1 MSKKTETRRVVI
13 VGLGLIGGSI
23 GLRLKAAELPGLEI
37 VGSDID
43 GTRERAAKKSGA
55 IDRCEHD
62 LATALREARLVI
74 ITVPISALRDVFTA
88 IAPHLADDAVV
99 TDTASTKGE
108 VMKWAAEL
116 LPESVSFVGGHPMA
130 GKEETGI
137 DHADAALFEGRA
149 YCVCPTVSSPPA
161 AIQSVV
167 GLAQA
172 LGAEPVFID
181 AEEHDVYAA
190 AISHL
195 PLIMA
200 TALFRLLRDSPSW
213 DDLGQL
219 ASTGFRDMTR
229 LASGDPAMS
238 NAIWKTNREAI
249 IHWVDRLAEELQRIR
264 AMLSDAQD
272 EDLFKL
278 FAEAKLQRDEF
289 IANPPRRESAATGP
303 QVDRGRAFLDIFVG
317 GMMADNIRR
326 VSKIPE
332 MLEARREAEP
342 EPEGKKRRLSLGEKM
357 EEGIRRDLEKMERE
371 REEKAKSEG
380 DH

>member
-1 MSKKTETRRVVI
+1 MSDKTETRRIVI
-13 VGLGLIGGSI
+13 IGLGLIGGSI
-23 GLRLKAAELPGLEI
+23 GLGLKAAELPGI
-37 VGSDID
+37 DVVGSDID
-43 GTRERAAKKSGA
+43 GSRERSAKKSGA
-55 IDRCEHD
+55 IDRGEHD
-62 LATALREARLVI
+62 LAKAVRDARLVI
-74 ITVPISALRDVFTA
+74 VAVPIAALRDVFTA
-88 IAPHLADDAVV
+88 IAPHLADGAVV
-99 TDTASTKGE
+99 TETASTKGE
-108 VMKWAAEL
+108 VMKWATEL

-130 GKEETGI
+130 GKEQAGI

-149 YCVCPTVSSPPA
+149 YCICPTVSASPI

-181 AEEHDVYAA
+181 ADEHDVYAA

-195 PLIMA
+195 PLITA
-200 TALFRLLRDSPSW
+200 TALFSLLRESPSW

-229 LASGDPAMS
+229 LASGDPSMS

-249 IHWVDRLAEELQRIR
+249 IHWVDRLTEELQRMR
-264 AMLSDAQD
+264 GMLSDSQD
-272 EDLFKL
+272 EALFKL

-289 IANPPRRESAATGP
+289 IANPPRRETAARGP
-303 QVDRGRAFLDIFVG
+303 EVDRGRALLDIFVG

-332 MLEARREAEP
+332 LMEARQEAA
-342 EPEGKKRRLSLGEKM
+342 PEGKKRRLSLGEKM

-371 REEKAKSEG
+371 RGEKAKREA
-380 DH
+380 DD

>member
-1 MSKKTETRRVVI
+1 MSEKAETRRVVI
-13 VGLGLIGGSI
+13 IGLGLIGGSI
-23 GLRLKAAELPGLEI
+23 GLRLKAADLPGLDI

-43 GTRERAAKKSGA
+43 GSRERAAKKSGA
-55 IDRCEHD
+55 IDRVEHD
-62 LATALREARLVI
+62 LTRAVRDARLVI
-74 ITVPISALRDVFTA
+74 VAVPIAALRDVFTA
-88 IAPHLADDAVV
+88 IAPHLTDGALV

-108 VMKWAAEL
+108 VMKWATEL

-130 GKEETGI
+130 GKEQTGI
-137 DHADAALFEGRA
+137 DHADATLFEGRA
-149 YCVCPTVSSPPA
+149 YCICPALSASPT
-161 AIQSVV
+161 AIKSVV

-172 LGAEPVFID
+172 LGAEAVFID

-195 PLIMA
+195 PLITS
-200 TALFRLLRDSPSW
+200 TALFRLLRESPSW

-229 LASGDPAMS
+229 LASGDPSMS

-249 IHWVDRLAEELQRIR
+249 IHWVDRLTEELKRMR
-264 AMLSDAQD
+264 GMLSDAQD
-272 EDLFKL
+272 EELFKL

-289 IANPPRRESAATGP
+289 IANPPRRETAARGP
-303 QVDRGRAFLDIFVG
+303 EVDRGRALLDIFVG
-317 GMMADNIRR
+317 GMMANNIRR

-332 MLEARREAEP
+332 MMGEAQQETG
-342 EPEGKKRRLSLGEKM
+342 PEGKKRRLSLGEKM

-371 REEKAKSEG
+371 REEKAKREG
-380 DH
+380 DD

>member
-1 MSKKTETRRVVI
+1 MNEKAESHRIVI
-13 VGLGLIGGSI
+13 VGLGLVGGSI
-23 GLRLKAAELPGLEI
+23 ALRLKATEMPGLEI

-43 GTRERAAKKSGA
+43 GSRERAAKKSGA
-55 IDRCEHD
+55 IDRGEHD
-62 LATALREARLVI
+62 LAKAVHDARLVVI
-74 ITVPISALRDVFTA
+74 AVPISALRDVFTA
-88 IAPHLADDAVV
+88 IAPHLADGAVV

-108 VMKWAAEL
+108 VMKWATEL
-116 LPESVSFVGGHPMA
+116 MPESVSFVGGHPMA
-130 GKEETGI
+130 GKEQTGI
-137 DHADAALFEGRA
+137 DHADAALFEGCA
-149 YCVCPTVSSPPA
+149 YCICPTVSSSPA

-172 LGAEPVFID
+172 LGAEPMFID

-195 PLIMA
+195 PLITA
-200 TALFRLLRDSPSW
+200 CALFRLLRDSPSW

-229 LASGDPAMS
+229 LASGDPSMS

-249 IHWVDRLAEELQRIR
+249 IHWVDRLTEELKSMR

-289 IANPPRRESAATGP
+289 IANPPRRESAARGP
-303 QVDRGRAFLDIFVG
+303 EVDRGRAFLDIFVG

-332 MLEARREAEP
+332 MMEARQEAG
-342 EPEGKKRRLSLGEKM
+342 PEGKKRRLSLGEKM
-357 EEGIRRDLEKMERE
+357 EKGIRRDLEKMEQE

>member
-1 MSKKTETRRVVI
+1 MSEKNETRRVTI

-23 GLRLKAAELPGLEI
+23 GLKLRAAQMPGLEI

-43 GTRERAAKKSGA
+43 GSRERTAKKSGA
-55 IDRCEHD
+55 IDRAEHD
-62 LATALREARLVI
+62 LTRAVRDAGLVI
-74 ITVPISALRDVFTA
+74 IAVPISDLRDVFTA
-88 IAPHLADDAVV
+88 IAPHLAEGAVV

-116 LPESVSFVGGHPMA
+116 LPESASFVGGHPMA
-130 GKEETGI
+130 GKEQSGI
-137 DHADAALFEGRA
+137 DHADAALFEGHT
-149 YCVCPTVSSPPA
+149 YCVCPTVSSAPT

-190 AISHL
+190 ATSHL
-195 PLIMA
+195 PLITA
-200 TALFRLLRDSPSW
+200 TALFRLLRESPSW

-219 ASTGFRDMTR
+219 ASSGFRDMTR
-229 LASGDPAMS
+229 LASGDPSMS

-249 IHWVDRLAEELQRIR
+249 IHWVDRLVEELKRMR
-264 AMLSDAQD
+264 TMLSDAQD
-272 EDLFKL
+272 EELFKL
-278 FAEAKLQRDEF
+278 FAEVKLQRDEF
-289 IANPPRRESAATGP
+289 IANPPRRESTAKGP
-303 QVDRGRAFLDIFVG
+303 EVDRGRAFLEMFVG
-317 GMMADNIRR
+317 GMMARNVRR

-332 MLEARREAEP
+332 MMDARQQE
-342 EPEGKKRRLSLGEKM
+342 EGTGGEKRRLSLGEKM
-357 EEGIRRDLEKMERE
+357 EKGIRRDLENMERE
-371 REEKAKSEG
+371 RQEKAKSEG

>member
-1 MSKKTETRRVVI
+1 MSEKAETRRVVI
-13 VGLGLIGGSI
+13 IGLGLIGGSI
-23 GLRLKAAELPGLEI
+23 GLRLKAADLPGLDI

-43 GTRERAAKKSGA
+43 GSRERAAKKSGA
-55 IDRCEHD
+55 IDRVEHD
-62 LATALREARLVI
+62 LTRAVRDARLVI
-74 ITVPISALRDVFTA
+74 VAVPIAALRDVFTA
-88 IAPHLADDAVV
+88 IAPHLTDGALV

-108 VMKWAAEL
+108 VMKWATEL

-130 GKEETGI
+130 GKEQTGI
-137 DHADAALFEGRA
+137 DHADATLFEGRA
-149 YCVCPTVSSPPA
+149 YCICPALSASPT
-161 AIQSVV
+161 AIKSVV

-172 LGAEPVFID
+172 LGAEAVFID

-195 PLIMA
+195 PLITS
-200 TALFRLLRDSPSW
+200 TALFRLLRESPSW

-229 LASGDPAMS
+229 LASGDPSMS

-249 IHWVDRLAEELQRIR
+249 IHWVDRLTEELKRMR
-264 AMLSDAQD
+264 GMLSDAQD
-272 EDLFKL
+272 EELFKL

-289 IANPPRRESAATGP
+289 IANPPRRETAARGP
-303 QVDRGRAFLDIFVG
+303 EVDRGRALLDIFVG
-317 GMMADNIRR
+317 GMMANNIRR

-332 MLEARREAEP
+332 MMGEAQQETG
-342 EPEGKKRRLSLGEKM
+342 PEGKKRRLSLGEKM

-371 REEKAKSEG
+371 REEKAKREG
-380 DH
+380 ND

>member
-1 MSKKTETRRVVI
+1 MSEKAETRRVVI
-13 VGLGLIGGSI
+13 IGLGLIGGSI
-23 GLRLKAAELPGLEI
+23 GLRLKAAELPGLDI

-43 GTRERAAKKSGA
+43 RASERAAKKAGA
-55 IDRCEHD
+55 IDHGEHD
-62 LATALREARLVI
+62 LTKTVRDAQLVI
-74 ITVPISALRDVFTA
+74 IAVPIAALRDVFTA
-88 IAPHLADDAVV
+88 IAPHLADGAVV

-116 LPESVSFVGGHPMA
+116 LPETISFVGGHPMA
-130 GKEETGI
+130 GKEQAGI

-149 YCVCPTVSSPPA
+149 YCICPTVSASPTS
-161 AIQSVV
+161 IQSVV

-195 PLIMA
+195 PLITA
-200 TALFRLLRDSPSW
+200 TALFSLLRESPSW

-229 LASGDPAMS
+229 LASSDPSMS

-249 IHWVDRLAEELQRIR
+249 IHWVDRLTEELQRMR
-264 AMLSDAQD
+264 GMLSDAKD
-272 EDLFKL
+272 EELFKL

-289 IANPPRRESAATGP
+289 IANPPRRETAARGP
-303 QVDRGRAFLDIFVG
+303 EVDRGRALLDIFVG
-317 GMMADNIRR
+317 GLMADNIRR

-332 MLEARREAEP
+332 MMEARQESG
-342 EPEGKKRRLSLGEKM
+342 PEGNKRRLSLGEKM

-371 REEKAKSEG
+371 REEKAKHEG
-380 DH
+380 ND

>member
-1 MSKKTETRRVVI
+1 MSEKTETRRVVI

-23 GLRLKAAELPGLEI
+23 GLRLKAAELPQLEI
-37 VGSDID
+37 VGSDVD
-43 GTRERAAKKSGA
+43 GSTERAAKKSGA
-55 IDRCEHD
+55 IDSSEHD
-62 LATALREARLVI
+62 LTEAVRDARLVI
-74 ITVPISALRDVFTA
+74 IAVPISALRDVFTA
-88 IAPHLADDAVV
+88 IAPHLAEGAVV

-130 GKEETGI
+130 GKELTGI

-149 YCVCPTVSSPPA
+149 YCVCPTVSSSPT

-195 PLIMA
+195 PLITA
-200 TALFRLLRDSPSW
+200 TALFSLLRESPSW

-229 LASGDPAMS
+229 LAASDPSMS

-249 IHWVDRLAEELQRIR
+249 IHWIDRFAEELKRIR
-264 AMLSDAQD
+264 GMLSDARD
-272 EDLFKL
+272 EELFKL
-278 FAEAKLQRDEF
+278 FAEVKLQRDEF
-289 IANPPRRESAATGP
+289 IANPPRRESTAKGP
-303 QVDRGRAFLDIFVG
+303 EVDRQRAFLDIFVG

-332 MLEARREAEP
+332 LMEARHD
-342 EPEGKKRRLSLGEKM
+342 EPEGEKRRLSLGEKM
-357 EEGIRRDLEKMERE
+357 EKGIRADLEKMERE
-371 REEKAKSEG
+371 REEKAKNEG

>member
-1 MSKKTETRRVVI
+1 MSEKAETRRVVI
-13 VGLGLIGGSI
+13 IGLGLIGGSI
-23 GLRLKAAELPGLEI
+23 GLGLKAAELPGLDI
-37 VGSDID
+37 VGSDIN
-43 GTRERAAKKSGA
+43 GSSERAAKKSGA
-55 IDRCEHD
+55 IDRGEHD
-62 LATALREARLVI
+62 LTKAVRDARIVI
-74 ITVPISALRDVFTA
+74 VAVPIAALRDVFTA
-88 IAPHLADDAVV
+88 IAPHLADGAVV

-130 GKEETGI
+130 GKEQAGI
-137 DHADAALFEGRA
+137 DHAVAALFEGRA
-149 YCVCPTVSSPPA
+149 YCICPTVSASPT

-195 PLIMA
+195 PLITA
-200 TALFRLLRDSPSW
+200 TALFRLLRESPSW

-229 LASGDPAMS
+229 LASGDPSMS

-249 IHWVDRLAEELQRIR
+249 IHWVDRLTEELTHMRG
-264 AMLSDAQD
+264 MLSDGQD
-272 EDLFKL
+272 EELFKL

-289 IANPPRRESAATGP
+289 IANPPRRETAARGP
-303 QVDRGRAFLDIFVG
+303 EVDRGRALLDIFVG

-332 MLEARREAEP
+332 LMEARQEAG
-342 EPEGKKRRLSLGEKM
+342 PEGKKRRLSLGEKM

-371 REEKAKSEG
+371 REEKAKREG
-380 DH
+380 ND

>member
-23 GLRLKAAELPGLEI
+23 GLRLKAAELPGLEV

-43 GTRERAAKKSGA
+43 GLRERAAKKSGA
-55 IDRCEHD
+55 IDRSEHD
-62 LATALREARLVI
+62 LATAVRDARLVI
-74 ITVPISALRDVFTA
+74 LAVPITALRDVFTA
-88 IAPHLADDAVV
+88 IAPHLAEGAVV

-116 LPESVSFVGGHPMA
+116 LPEGVSFVGGHPMA
-130 GKEETGI
+130 GKEQTGI
-137 DHADAALFEGRA
+137 DHADVALFEGCA
-149 YCVCPTVSSPPA
+149 YCVCPTVSSSPT

-172 LGAEPVFID
+172 LGAEPMFID

-195 PLIMA
+195 PMIAA
-200 TALFRLLRDSPSW
+200 TALFRLLRESPSW

-229 LASGDPAMS
+229 LASGDPSMS

-249 IHWVDRLAEELQRIR
+249 IHWVDRLAEELQRMR

-272 EDLFKL
+272 EELFKL

-289 IANPPRRESAATGP
+289 IANPPRRESAARGP
-303 QVDRGRAFLDIFVG
+303 EVDRGRAFLDIFVG

-332 MLEARREAEP
+332 MMEARAEA
-342 EPEGKKRRLSLGEKM
+342 EPEGKKRLSLGEKM
-357 EEGIRRDLEKMERE
+357 EEGIRRDLEKMEHE

>member
-1 MSKKTETRRVVI
+1 MSKNTEARRIVI

-23 GLRLKAAELPGLEI
+23 GLSLKSAELPGLEI

-43 GTRERAAKKSGA
+43 GSRERTAKKSGS
-55 IDRCEHD
+55 IDRGEHD
-62 LATALREARLVI
+62 LAKAVRDARLVI
-74 ITVPISALRDVFTA
+74 IAVPIAALRDVFTA
-88 IAPHLADDAVV
+88 IAPHLTEGAVV

-108 VMKWAAEL
+108 VMKWATEL

-130 GKEETGI
+130 GKEHSGI
-137 DHADAALFEGRA
+137 DHADAALFNGSA
-149 YCVCPTVSSPPA
+149 YCICPTVSSSPA

-172 LGAEPVFID
+172 LGAEPTFID

-195 PLIMA
+195 PLIAA
-200 TALFRLLRDSPSW
+200 TALFRLMRESPSW
-213 DDLGQL
+213 DDLGPM

-229 LASGDPAMS
+229 LASGDPSMS

-249 IHWVDRLAEELQRIR
+249 IHWVDRLAEELQHIR

-278 FAEAKLQRDEF
+278 FAETKLQRDEF
-289 IANPPRRESAATGP
+289 IANPPRRESAARGP
-303 QVDRGRAFLDIFVG
+303 EVDRGRAFLDIFVG

-332 MLEARREAEP
+332 MMAAREEAGP
-342 EPEGKKRRLSLGEKM
+342 EDKKRRLSLGEKM

>member
-1 MSKKTETRRVVI
+1 MSEKKENRRVVI

-23 GLRLKAAELPGLEI
+23 GLRLKAADLPGLEI
-37 VGSDID
+37 VGSDSD
-43 GTRERAAKKSGA
+43 GSNERAAKKSGA
-55 IDRCEHD
+55 IDRNEH
-62 LATALREARLVI
+62 LTEAVRDSQLVI
-74 ITVPISALRDVFTA
+74 LAVPISALRDVFTA
-88 IAPHLADDAVV
+88 IAPHLAEGAIV

-116 LPESVSFVGGHPMA
+116 LPDTVSFVGGHPMA
-130 GKEETGI
+130 GKEQTGI

-149 YCVCPTVSSPPA
+149 YCICPTVDSSPT

-195 PLIMA
+195 PLITA
-200 TALFRLLRDSPSW
+200 TALFSLMHESPSW
-213 DDLGQL
+213 NDLGQL

-229 LASGDPAMS
+229 LASSDPSMS

-249 IHWVDRLAEELQRIR
+249 IHWIDRFSEELSRIR
-264 AMLSDAQD
+264 GMLSDAQD
-272 EDLFKL
+272 EELFKL
-278 FAEAKLQRDEF
+278 FAEVKLQRDEF
-289 IANPPRRESAATGP
+289 IANPPRRVSAARGP
-303 QVDRGRAFLDIFVG
+303 EVDRQRAFLDIFVG

-332 MLEARREAEP
+332 LMEARNEEP
-342 EPEGKKRRLSLGEKM
+342 GGEKRRLSLGEKM
-357 EEGIRRDLEKMERE
+357 EKGIRADLEKMERE
-371 REEKAKSEG
+371 REEKAKQEG
-380 DH
+380 DR

>member
-1 MSKKTETRRVVI
+1 MSEKAETRSVAI
-13 VGLGLIGGSI
+13 IGLGLIGGSI

-43 GTRERAAKKSGA
+43 GSRERAAKKSGA
-55 IDRCEHD
+55 IDRSEHD
-62 LATALREARLVI
+62 LAKAVRDTRLI
-74 ITVPISALRDVFTA
+74 IIAVPISALRDVFTA
-88 IAPHLADDAVV
+88 IAPHLADGAVV

-108 VMKWAAEL
+108 VMKWATEL
-116 LPESVSFVGGHPMA
+116 LPESASFVGGHPMA
-130 GKEETGI
+130 GTEQTGF
-137 DHADAALFEGRA
+137 DHAEAALFEGRA
-149 YCVCPTVSSPPA
+149 YCVCPTISSSPI

-172 LGAEPVFID
+172 MGAEPVFID

-200 TALFRLLRDSPSW
+200 TALFRLLRESPSW

-219 ASTGFRDMTR
+219 ASSGFRDMTR

-249 IHWVDRLAEELQRIR
+249 IHWVDRLAEELKGMR
-264 AMLSDAQD
+264 AMLRDAKD
-272 EDLFKL
+272 EELFKL

-332 MLEARREAEP
+332 LMEARQEAGG
-342 EPEGKKRRLSLGEKM
+342 EGKKRRLSLGEKM
-357 EEGIRRDLEKMERE
+357 EKGIRRDLEEMERE
-371 REEKAKSEG
+371 HEEKAKSEG

>member
-1 MSKKTETRRVVI
+1 MSEKAETRRVVI
-13 VGLGLIGGSI
+13 IGLGLIGGSI
-23 GLRLKAAELPGLEI
+23 GLGLKAAELPGLDS
-37 VGSDID
+37 VGSDIN
-43 GTRERAAKKSGA
+43 GSSERAAKKSGA
-55 IDRCEHD
+55 IDRGEHD
-62 LATALREARLVI
+62 LTKAVRDARIVI
-74 ITVPISALRDVFTA
+74 VAVPIAALRDVFTA
-88 IAPHLADDAVV
+88 IAPHLADGAVV

-130 GKEETGI
+130 GKEQAGI
-137 DHADAALFEGRA
+137 DHAVAALFEGRA
-149 YCVCPTVSSPPA
+149 YCICPTVSASPT

-195 PLIMA
+195 PLITA
-200 TALFRLLRDSPSW
+200 TALFRLLRESPSW

-229 LASGDPAMS
+229 LASGDPSMS

-249 IHWVDRLAEELQRIR
+249 IHWVDRLTEELTHMRG
-264 AMLSDAQD
+264 MLSDGQD
-272 EDLFKL
+272 EELFKL

-289 IANPPRRESAATGP
+289 IANPPRRETAARGP
-303 QVDRGRAFLDIFVG
+303 EVDRGRALLDIFVG

-332 MLEARREAEP
+332 LMEARQEAG
-342 EPEGKKRRLSLGEKM
+342 PEGKKRRLSLGEKM

-371 REEKAKSEG
+371 REEKAKREG
-380 DH
+380 ND

>member
-1 MSKKTETRRVVI
+1 MSEKAETRRVVI
-13 VGLGLIGGSI
+13 IGLGLIGGSI
-23 GLRLKAAELPGLEI
+23 GLRLKAADLPGLDI

-43 GTRERAAKKSGA
+43 GSRERAAKKSGA
-55 IDRCEHD
+55 IDRVEHD
-62 LATALREARLVI
+62 LARALRDARLVI
-74 ITVPISALRDVFTA
+74 VAVPIAALRDVFTA
-88 IAPHLADDAVV
+88 IAPHLTDGALV

-108 VMKWAAEL
+108 VMKWATEL

-130 GKEETGI
+130 GKEQTGI
-137 DHADAALFEGRA
+137 ENADATLFEGRA
-149 YCVCPTVSSPPA
+149 YCICPALSASPT

-172 LGAEPVFID
+172 LGAEAVFID

-195 PLIMA
+195 PLITS
-200 TALFRLLRDSPSW
+200 TALFRLLRESPSW

-229 LASGDPAMS
+229 LASGDPSMS

-249 IHWVDRLAEELQRIR
+249 IHWVDRLTEELKRMR
-264 AMLSDAQD
+264 GMLSDAQD
-272 EDLFKL
+272 EELFKL

-289 IANPPRRESAATGP
+289 IANPPRRETAARGP
-303 QVDRGRAFLDIFVG
+303 EVDRGRALLDIFVG
-317 GMMADNIRR
+317 GMMANNIRR

-332 MLEARREAEP
+332 MMGEAQQETG
-342 EPEGKKRRLSLGEKM
+342 PEGKKRRLSLGEKM

-371 REEKAKSEG
+371 REEKAKREG
-380 DH
+380 DD

>member
-1 MSKKTETRRVVI
+1 MSENTETRRVVI

-23 GLRLKAAELPGLEI
+23 GLRLSAAELPGLEV

-43 GTRERAAKKSGA
+43 GSRESTAKKSGA
-55 IDRCEHD
+55 IDRGEHD
-62 LATALREARLVI
+62 LTRAVRDARLVI
-74 ITVPISALRDVFTA
+74 IAVPISAVRDVFTA
-88 IAPHLADDAVV
+88 IAPHLAEGAVV

-130 GKEETGI
+130 GNEQSGI

-149 YCVCPTVSSPPA
+149 YCVCPTVSSPPT

-195 PLIMA
+195 PLITA
-200 TALFRLLRDSPSW
+200 TALFRLLRESPSW

-229 LASGDPAMS
+229 LASGDPSMS

-249 IHWVDRLAEELQRIR
+249 IHWVDRLVEELKRLR
-264 AMLSDAQD
+264 AMLSDGQD
-272 EDLFKL
+272 EELFKL
-278 FAEAKLQRDEF
+278 FAEVKLQRDEF
-289 IANPPRRESAATGP
+289 IANPPRRETAARGP
-303 QVDRGRAFLDIFVG
+303 EVDRGRAVLEMFVG
-317 GMMADNIRR
+317 GMVAKNVRR

-332 MLEARREAEP
+332 MLEARQQEDGPGGE
-342 EPEGKKRRLSLGEKM
+342 KRRLSLGEKM
-357 EEGIRRDLEKMERE
+357 ERGIRRDLDKMERE

-380 DH
+380 DR

>member
-1 MSKKTETRRVVI
+1 METRRVVI

-23 GLRLKAAELPGLEI
+23 GLRLKAAELPQLEI
-37 VGSDID
+37 VGSDVE
-43 GTRERAAKKSGA
+43 GSTERAAKKSGA
-55 IDRCEHD
+55 IDSSEHD
-62 LATALREARLVI
+62 LTEAVRDARLVI
-74 ITVPISALRDVFTA
+74 IAGPISALRDVFTA
-88 IAPHLADDAVV
+88 IAPHLAEGAVV

-130 GKEETGI
+130 GKEQTGI

-149 YCVCPTVSSPPA
+149 YCICPTVSSSPT

-195 PLIMA
+195 PLITA
-200 TALFRLLRDSPSW
+200 TALFSLLRESPSW

-219 ASTGFRDMTR
+219 ASTGFSDMTR
-229 LASGDPAMS
+229 LASGDPSMS

-249 IHWVDRLAEELQRIR
+249 IHWVDRFVEELKRLR

-272 EDLFKL
+272 EELFKL
-278 FAEAKLQRDEF
+278 FAEVKLQRDEF
-289 IANPPRRESAATGP
+289 IANPPRRESAARGP
-303 QVDRGRAFLDIFVG
+303 EVDRGRAILEMFVG
-317 GMMADNIRR
+317 GMMAKNVRR

-332 MLEARREAEP
+332 MMEARQQDEEP
-342 EPEGKKRRLSLGEKM
+342 GGKKRRLSLGEKM
-357 EEGIRRDLEKMERE
+357 EEGIRRDLEKMEGE
-371 REEKAKSEG
+371 LEEQAKREG

>member
-1 MSKKTETRRVVI
+1 METRRVVI

-43 GTRERAAKKSGA
+43 GLRERAAKKSGA
-55 IDRCEHD
+55 IDRSEHD
-62 LATALREARLVI
+62 LARAVRDAQLVI
-74 ITVPISALRDVFTA
+74 LAVPITALRDVFTA
-88 IAPHLADDAVV
+88 IAPHLTDGAAV

-130 GKEETGI
+130 GSEHSGI
-137 DHADAALFEGRA
+137 DNADAALFEGCA
-149 YCVCPTVSSPPA
+149 YCICPTVSSSPT

-172 LGAEPVFID
+172 LGAEPMFID

-195 PLIMA
+195 PLITA
-200 TALFRLLRDSPSW
+200 CALFRLLRESPSW

-229 LASGDPAMS
+229 LASGDPSMS

-249 IHWVDRLAEELQRIR
+249 IHWIDRLAEELQRMR

-272 EDLFKL
+272 EELFKL

-289 IANPPRRESAATGP
+289 IANPPRRESAARGP
-303 QVDRGRAFLDIFVG
+303 EVDRGRAFLDIFVG

-332 MLEARREAEP
+332 ILEAREEAR
-342 EPEGKKRRLSLGEKM
+342 PEGKKRLSLGEKM